1 MTRPYQF
8 QDSQKKQ
15 RSRRPLHPIW
25 RGIGFIIMIAVTVGA
40 FWLAGVLLE
49 LNYTQPFLPFPVPR
63 NFVITVHEA
72 LPTIPGKLAVQ
83 FGATLLISLL
93 TFSLMVVAYGIINP
107 VRLGETDAPPP
118 RGRGRR
124 RSRIR

>member
-8 QDSQKKQ
+8 QDTQKKQ
-15 RSRRPLHPIW
+15 RRRRPLHPIW

-40 FWLAGVLLE
+40 FWLAGYLLE
-49 LNYTQPFLPFPVPR
+49 LNWTDPFLPFRVPR
-63 NFVITVHEA
+63 NFVITLHES

-83 FGATLLISLL
+83 FGATLLVSIL

-118 RGRGRR
+118 RGSGRR